1 MLIVLAIVGLAVLI
15 IVHEAG
21 HFVVARLCGM
31 RVERFSI
38 GFGPAIVK
46 FTRGE
51 TIYQIGAIPLGGFVQ
66 IAGLNGDDDARRTA
80 IERDGRFEHVEL
92 PSDPRLYY
100 NRPVWQRLLTIFAG
114 PGTNYL
120 FAAIMMS
127 AIYVGFGRPEAGPV
141 PMVYEIMDGTPA
153 AQGGLELGDEVL
165 AIDGKA
171 VKGQNEVA
179 PIIEASQGRAVH
191 LEVRRG
197 HDLQTLTITPQK
209 IDGAWRV
216 GIKIGP
222 REVFKKVP
230 VGTAIGSG
238 LVFPYLQTREIF
250 HGFAEIFRGNQKAEF
265 SGPIGIVRQMKGQLA
280 RGTAEGLSVIA
291 IISVY
296 LGLFNLLPL
305 PALDGG
311 RLIFLVVE
319 GFSRRRVNQRLEQ
332 TIHLVGMFALLGF
345 MLYITVVKDLGL
357 GKIFH

>member
-1 MLIVLAIVGLAVLI
+1 
-15 IVHEAG
+15 
-21 HFVVARLCGM
+21 M
-31 RVERFSI
+31 RVDRFSI
-38 GFGPAIVK
+38 GFGPPLVK
-46 FTRGE
+46 FKRGE
-51 TIYQIGAIPLGGFVQ
+51 TTYQISAVPLGGFVQ
-66 IAGLNGDDDARRTA
+66 IAGLNPGDDGIAA
-80 IERDGRFEHVEL
+80 N
-92 PSDPRLYY
+92 DPRAYP

-120 FAAIMMS
+120 FAALMMS
-127 AIYVGFGRPEAGPV
+127 VIYMAFGVPVPGPV

-153 AQGGLELGDEVL
+153 AKGGLELGDEVL

-171 VKGQNEVA
+171 VKGQAEVA
-179 PIIEASQGRAVH
+179 PIIEASQGRPVH
-191 LEVRRG
+191 IEVRRG
-197 HDLQTLTITPQK
+197 QELQTLTITPQQ
-209 IDGAWRV
+209 IDRAWRV

-222 REVFKKVP
+222 REVYQKVP
-230 VGTAIGSG
+230 AREAIAAGM
-238 LVFPYLQTREIF
+238 VFPYLQTKEIF
-250 HGFAEIFRGNQKAEF
+250 HGFAEIFRGNQRAEF
-265 SGPIGIVRQMKGQLA
+265 TGPIGIVRQMKGQLA

-319 GFSRRRVNQRLEQ
+319 GFSRRRVNQRVEQ